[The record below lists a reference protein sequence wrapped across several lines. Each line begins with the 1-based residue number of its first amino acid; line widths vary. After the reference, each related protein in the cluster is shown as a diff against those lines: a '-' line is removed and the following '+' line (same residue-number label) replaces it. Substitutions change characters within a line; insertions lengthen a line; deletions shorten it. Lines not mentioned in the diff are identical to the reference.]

1 MDQPLVCL
9 RQSITDL
16 QCSLVEW
23 DELIKGTLDRMTRVE
38 GAVRS
43 GVWYGFVTFNIQMRV
58 KKSAIQTHP
67 ERFQR

>member
-38 GAVRS
+38 GAVVVCGMAS
-43 GVWYGFVTFNIQMRV
+43 IQNENIEKRY
-58 KKSAIQTHP
+58 KLTA
-67 ERFQR
+67 